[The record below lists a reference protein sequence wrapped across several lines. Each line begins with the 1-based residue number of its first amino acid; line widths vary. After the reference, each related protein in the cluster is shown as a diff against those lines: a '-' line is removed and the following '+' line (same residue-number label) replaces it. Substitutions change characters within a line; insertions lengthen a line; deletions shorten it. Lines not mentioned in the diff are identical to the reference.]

1 MKLSK
6 YEDKNGWENYT
17 KDINDFMNSVDGN
30 GDKGDRTILS
40 IDLMDMWVAV
50 NHPETIDEWVRKCS
64 ECEDKTLYTTNEN
77 GERIARTDKDGNHIT
92 RKDRKAIIKLFLDS
106 YSEFEEYTDRAR
118 QARKD
123 NSKSEWQRK
132 LDENNRIRNMTPE
145 ERFKEKM
152 NRLKKIKQSAEETPN
167 PETKPETV
175 EE

>member
-6 YEDKNGWENYT
+6 YEVENGWENYT
-17 KDINDFMNSVDGN
+17 ADIKAFMGSVDGN
-30 GDKGDRTILS
+30 GDKGDRTKLS

-64 ECEDKTLYTTNEN
+64 ECEDKILKTKNEN
-77 GERIARTDKDGNHIT
+77 GEEVPRTDKDGNPIT
-92 RKDRKAIIKLFLDS
+92 RKDRKAIIKHFLES
-106 YSEFEEYTDRAR
+106 YKEFEEYTDKAR
-118 QARKD
+118 QERRE

-132 LDENNRIRNMTPE
+132 IEENNRIRNMTPE

-152 NRLKKIKQSAEETPN
+152 NRLKNMKQSVKETPN